1 MKRIAL
7 AAALLLA
14 LAAVAGVARPE
25 GAHAVDGQTAS
36 GDSITVAGNGAVSA
50 LPSAAVLSFGVD
62 TRAAT
67 AKAALAANA
76 RDMRQVIAA
85 VKAAGGRDVGT
96 LSVSLSQVLGDNA
109 EANGFAASNTVT
121 AGTDVGRAG
130 ALIDAA
136 VEAGAN
142 QVNGPGLSV
151 ADQGALYRKALT
163 AAMADARL
171 SAETLAAAAGRSL
184 GKVTSVAEG
193 GGVTPM
199 PMAEKAAA
207 MDAGTPVEAGAQ
219 QVTASVTVTYAL
231 G

>member
-7 AAALLLA
+7 AAVALLA

-25 GAHAVDGQTAS
+25 GAHAVDGPTS
-36 GDSITVAGNGAVSA
+36 SDSITVAGNGSVSA
-50 LPSAAVLSFGVD
+50 TPTSAVLSFGVD
-62 TRAAT
+62 SRAAT

-76 RDMRQVIAA
+76 REMRTVIAA
-85 VKAAGGRDVGT
+85 VKTAGGKDVGT
-96 LSVSLSQVLGDNA
+96 LTVSVSQVLGDNGEQA
-109 EANGFAASNTVT
+109 GFAASNAVT
-121 AGTDVGRAG
+121 ATTDVARAG

-136 VEAGAN
+136 VDAGAN
-142 QVNGPGLSV
+142 QVAGPGLSV
-151 ADQGALYRKALT
+151 ADQGALYRKALK
-163 AAMADARL
+163 AAMDDARL
-171 SAETLAAAAGRSL
+171 SAETLASAAGRSL
-184 GKVTSVAEG
+184 GKVTSVTEG
-193 GGVTPM
+193 GGATPM

>member
-1 MKRIAL
+1 MKRVAL
-7 AAALLLA
+7 AALALLA

-25 GAHAVDGQTAS
+25 GAHAVDGQTPS
-36 GDSITVAGNGAVSA
+36 GDSITVAGNGSVSA
-50 LPSAAVLSFGVD
+50 TPTSAVLSFGVD
-62 TRAAT
+62 SHAAT

-76 RDMRQVIAA
+76 RDMRQVIGAL
-85 VKAAGGRDVGT
+85 KAAGARDVGT
-96 LSVSLSQVLGDNA
+96 LSVSLSQVLGDNG
-109 EANGFAASNTVT
+109 EPNGFAASNTVT
-121 AGTDVGRAG
+121 AGTDVARAG

-151 ADQGALYRKALT
+151 ADQGALYRKALE
-163 AAMADARL
+163 AAMADARR
-171 SAETLAAAAGRSL
+171 SAETLAGAAGRPL
-184 GKVTSVAEG
+184 GKVASVTEG
-193 GGVTPM
+193 GVATPM
-199 PMAEKAAA
+199 PMSEKAAS